1 MHGGISP
8 DLKSLQQLRTLRRP
22 FIDPPCPSLELDL
35 MWADPSADISGTAT
49 NTRGVSILFGPD
61 VVADV
66 VKRLDIDLIVRA
78 HQVGNW
84 VWRGR
89 KVESSCSWS
98 KIVII
103 SCPFQCVHYGAEF
116 FADAYLLTLFTAPNY
131 QDEHNI
137 GALLLV
143 GQMPKMPLSFRFLR
157 KA

>member
-1 MHGGISP
+1 MHGGISH

-22 FIDPPCPSLELDL
+22 FTDPPCPSLELDL

-84 VWRGR
+84 GW
-89 KVESSCSWS
+89 KVR
-98 KIVII
+98 
-103 SCPFQCVHYGAEF
+103 VHG
-116 FADAYLLTLFTAPNY
+116 P
-131 QDEHNI
+131 
-137 GALLLV
+137 
-143 GQMPKMPLSFRFLR
+143 
-157 KA
+157 